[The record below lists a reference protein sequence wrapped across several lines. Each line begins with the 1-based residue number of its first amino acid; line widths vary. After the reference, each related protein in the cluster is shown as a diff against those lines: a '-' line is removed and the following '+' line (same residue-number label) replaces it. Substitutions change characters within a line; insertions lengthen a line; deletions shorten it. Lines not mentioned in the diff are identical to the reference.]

1 MSKYTKYLPSKKFTL
16 IAGSSVILAITI
28 FVVFF
33 MPSNKENYAT
43 ENKNDILAVKAN
55 NQTLTELIQNDSDQD
70 GIADWEEALWGTDK
84 NKKIT
89 FNDTPDAVYT
99 EGKKK
104 ELKIEESSNA
114 EEQNLTE
121 TDKFARGFFTSYSAM
136 KSSGQIDSDTINN
149 FSNALGQKIVN
160 PNLVNRYSET
170 DVKINSDDT
179 IISQQKYYQDV
190 QKLFRGYLS
199 SGLGDEL
206 AIISASVISNE
217 TDEFINNADQNT
229 KLSKIASAYQGFAK
243 EMMDVSVPAS
253 LARYH
258 LQIANNANNT
268 GISVSGMAKIVSD
281 PIVGLSGLSQYQKY
295 SEELISAVEN
305 LETIL
310 SKQ

>member
-1 MSKYTKYLPSKKFTL
+1 
-16 IAGSSVILAITI
+16 
-28 FVVFF
+28 
-33 MPSNKENYAT
+33 
-43 ENKNDILAVKAN
+43 
-55 NQTLTELIQNDSDQD
+55 
-70 GIADWEEALWGTDK
+70 
-84 NKKIT
+84 
-89 FNDTPDAVYT
+89 
-99 EGKKK
+99 
-104 ELKIEESSNA
+104 
-114 EEQNLTE
+114 
-121 TDKFARGFFTSYSAM
+121 M

-160 PNLVNRYSET
+160 PNLVNRYLET